1 MTTAHKEE
9 KYAVQRKINKSR
21 RIKRN
26 KEIEEEK
33 REFTML
39 RSNIIT
45 QIPYVDMD
53 KKIFLEEFL
62 KLLGYADMYYK

>member
-1 MTTAHKEE
+1 M
-9 KYAVQRKINKSR
+9 
-21 RIKRN
+21 KRN

-33 REFTML
+33 REFTMF